1 MTDASL
7 EQIADAVLSPVD
19 IRWIDKPR
27 NRRKLVRREVEP
39 RSCSRHECLG
49 CGGMSWLSHKA
60 ADRDSLGNSRAP
72 GLSCLRN
79 MGE

>member
-1 MTDASL
+1 MKKKTKTVEMVKSSYQPTKAEQQEEFMTDASL

-39 RSCSRHECLG
+39 RSCLRY
-49 CGGMSWLSHKA
+49 
-60 ADRDSLGNSRAP
+60 DYP
-72 GLSCLRN
+72 GFP
-79 MGE
+79 

>member
-39 RSCSRHECLG
+39 RSCLRH
-49 CGGMSWLSHKA
+49 
-60 ADRDSLGNSRAP
+60 DYP
-72 GLSCLRN
+72 GFP
-79 MGE
+79 